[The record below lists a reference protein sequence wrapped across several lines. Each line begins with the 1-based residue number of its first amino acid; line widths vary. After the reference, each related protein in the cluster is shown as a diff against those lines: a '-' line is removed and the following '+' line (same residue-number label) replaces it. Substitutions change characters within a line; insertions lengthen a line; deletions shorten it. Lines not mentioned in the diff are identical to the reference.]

1 MTIEIGN
8 TIPSA
13 TLKCIGADGVT
24 NVEINEYFS
33 NKRIVLFSVPG
44 AFTPTCS
51 AKHLPGFVEYTSDIL
66 AKGVD
71 EIICISV
78 NDPFVMNA
86 WEKDQNSKG
95 KVTLLADGNGEFTEA
110 LGLSFDGSGFGL
122 GKRGQRFA
130 MIVDNGIV
138 AYLAVEAPGSFDVS
152 SAESIL
158 KVLG

>member
-1 MTIEIGN
+1 MTIKVGDK
-8 TIPSA
+8 IPEA
-13 TLKCIGADGVT
+13 ILKCIGPDGTV
-24 NVEINEYFS
+24 NIEVGKHFS
-33 NKRIVLFSVPG
+33 NKKIVLFSVPG

-51 AKHLPGFVEYTSDIL
+51 AKHLPGFVEYSSDIL
-66 AKGVD
+66 SKGID

-95 KVTLLADGNGEFTEA
+95 KVTLLADGNGDFTEA

-130 MIVDNGIV
+130 IIIDKGTIVH
-138 AYLAVEAPGSFDVS
+138 LAIEEAGSFEVS
-152 SAESIL
+152 SAESVL
-158 KVLG
+158 KALS

>member
-95 KVTLLADGNGEFTEA
+95 KVTLLADGNGDFTEA

-122 GKRGQRFA
+122 GKRGQRFVIIIDKGI
-130 MIVDNGIV
+130 IVH
-138 AYLAVEAPGSFDVS
+138 LAIEKAGSFEVS
-152 SAESIL
+152 SAESVL
-158 KVLG
+158 KALS